1 MARVY
6 YNSAKGDGPKVVEH
20 GGKNLVWLPKG
31 EHWEWKKDQ
40 VIKEFMKG
48 DKKVQVKG
56 KKLVKTSKKGPA
68 VSYLDLDREQTV
80 AVMLQKNNL
89 EKKLMLEKDYFKI
102 AGVDDLDL
110 QIAQLQAMKA
120 EREAAAAPK
129 VPAKKE

>member
-6 YNSAKGDGPKVVEH
+6 YNSSKGDGPKVVEH

-40 VIKEFMKG
+40 PIKEFLKDG
-48 DKKVQVKG
+48 KKVVVTG

-68 VSYLDLDREQTV
+68 VSFLDLDKEQLA
-80 AVMLQKNNL
+80 AVMLQKNNAD
-89 EKKLMLEKDYFKI
+89 KKLMLEKDYFKV

-110 QIAQLQAMKA
+110 QIAALQAIKA
-120 EREAAAAPK
+120 EKQAKEA
-129 VPAKKE
+129 PAKKE